1 MLVSELDADKNPV
14 RGYVL
19 GNEYISQ
26 VNGTSFGYYLNDEQ
40 GSVRYLTGS
49 DGSIRNHY
57 RYSAFGETITAEET
71 VPNRLRYNGQ
81 MADGLTGLYYLRA
94 RYYNASLGRFT
105 QEDVIYNDGLNL
117 YAYCN
122 SNPVMYA
129 DPSGYASIPGDYNF
143 VGPVSEK
150 ELKNYY
156 KNIRAYQGKAVIS
169 KIPYEYRVVQDSVIE
184 MDYKGRKA
192 SGTNAAGWERNS
204 AKYFRSLNKK
214 HPEYFSKENLNRIKK
229 GKVPKVDKQFVEFFP
244 QYANYEGDNLR
255 HHHVGGGGQAYAIP
269 STLHPGYGGVHNY
282 EKKQVLQEMII

>member
-117 YAYCN
+117 YAYCS

-129 DPSGYASIPGDYNF
+129 DPSGYAGGSVKQKTCGSKDCGNTTNKYQKASLWERLTNRKAKANDLHANPLDDISNPK
-143 VGPVSEK
+143 VGPSES
-150 ELKNYY
+150 
-156 KNIRAYQGKAVIS
+156 AV
-169 KIPYEYRVVQDSVIE
+169 
-184 MDYKGRKA
+184 
-192 SGTNAAGWERNS
+192 
-204 AKYFRSLNKK
+204 AKYMKEINTTGKLSESIEVQKLSTGGYEIVNGHHKWLAAKK
-214 HPEYFSKENLNRIKK
+214 
-229 GKVPKVDKQFVEFFP
+229 
-244 QYANYEGDNLR
+244 
-255 HHHVGGGGQAYAIP
+255 VG
-269 STLHPGYGGVHNY
+269 
-282 EKKQVLQEMII
+282 